1 MNPIFYV
8 NQNLDVPIYR
18 QLVDAIHAAVQKG
31 ELAPREQLPT
41 VQELSEDLGVAR
53 GTIKRAY
60 DELDRLGLVEKVQGR
75 GTFIKY
81 QPERS
86 GSSREQAM
94 AAIDALL
101 DKLEDMG
108 FTTTETNI
116 FLNLK
121 LRERSERESRVK
133 VALVECNSE
142 NITCMADQL
151 RTISG
156 IDLYSFLLESVE
168 QYPYKLD
175 DSIDLIV
182 TTIAHAPFLEQMLP
196 VRKRIAKVALR
207 LTPSCM
213 ADIIKIKRGKRVGI
227 LCYTKRFGQLLHR
240 TCLEYTENIHLNQP
254 VEFSE
259 QVNMRKFLQELD
271 VVLLP
276 RHYEKYCSG
285 ENAELLAGFSGDRIE
300 CSYEMD
306 EGSFL
311 YLQEKTRRIMEERT
325 I

>member
-1 MNPIFYV
+1 MNILFNINP
-8 NQNLDVPIYR
+8 NLDVPIYR
-18 QLVDAIHAAVQKG
+18 QLVDAIHAAVQRG

-41 VQELSEDLGVAR
+41 VQELSEDLNVAR

-60 DELDRLGLVEKVQGR
+60 DELEREGLVEKVQGR
-75 GTFIKY
+75 GTFVKY
-81 QPERS
+81 QPSQS

-101 DKLEDMG
+101 DKLENMG
-108 FTTTETNI
+108 FTTAETNI

-156 IDLYSFLLESVE
+156 IDLYSYLVESVE

-182 TTIAHAPFLEQMLP
+182 TTIAHAPFLEQVLP

-207 LTPSCM
+207 LTPGCM
-213 ADIIKIKRGKRVGI
+213 ADIIKIKKGKRVGI
-227 LCYTKRFGQLLHR
+227 LCYTKRFGQLLYR
-240 TCLEYTENIHLNQP
+240 TCQEYTENIHLQQP

-259 QVNMRKFLQELD
+259 QGNMRKFLQGLD

-285 ENAELLAGFSGDRIE
+285 ETADLLANFLGERIE

>member
-1 MNPIFYV
+1 
-8 NQNLDVPIYR
+8 
-18 QLVDAIHAAVQKG
+18 
-31 ELAPREQLPT
+31 
-41 VQELSEDLGVAR
+41 
-53 GTIKRAY
+53 
-60 DELDRLGLVEKVQGR
+60 
-75 GTFIKY
+75 
-81 QPERS
+81 
-86 GSSREQAM
+86 M

-108 FTTTETNI
+108 FTTAETNI

-207 LTPSCM
+207 LTPGCM

-227 LCYTKRFGQLLHR
+227 LCYTKRFGQLLYR
-240 TCLEYTENIHLNQP
+240 TCLEYTENVHLNQP

-259 QVNMRKFLQELD
+259 QVDMRKFLQELD

-285 ENAELLAGFSGDRIE
+285 ENVQLLAGFSGDRIE

-325 I
+325 L